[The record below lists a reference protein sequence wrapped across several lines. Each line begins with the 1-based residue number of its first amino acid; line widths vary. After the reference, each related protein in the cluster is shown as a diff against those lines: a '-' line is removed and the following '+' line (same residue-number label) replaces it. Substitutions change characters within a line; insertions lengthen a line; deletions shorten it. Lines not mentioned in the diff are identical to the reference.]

1 MASEA
6 QAGNQAKA
14 TVASNLLYGIRAIT
28 RVTDKIYFIMA
39 WVCGLELLLLG
50 FFITYQVIARKLLW
64 VMAPATDVMS
74 GYVLA
79 MAATWAFSYSLRS
92 GSHVRIDV
100 LLPYMSKNI
109 RAIADW
115 TAVFAVAFFAY
126 VTALKMWGNVVDNY
140 TRGVVTNDYPLTPLF
155 IPKIVVALG
164 FTLLVITAVQM
175 MLSMIT
181 ESWLPRLHKKL
192 GGDEIQSL
200 NVMGQEEAAAAA

>member
-6 QAGNQAKA
+6 QAGYQGKA

-126 VTALKMWGNVVDNY
+126 VTALKMWANVVDNY

-181 ESWLPRLHKKL
+181 EAWLPRLHKKL

-200 NVMGQEEAAAAA
+200 DVMGQEEAAAAA

>member
-6 QAGNQAKA
+6 QTGYQAKA

-115 TAVFAVAFFAY
+115 TAVLAVAFFAY
-126 VTALKMWGNVVDNY
+126 ITAWKMWGNVVDNY

>member
-6 QAGNQAKA
+6 QAGYQAKA
-14 TVASNLLYGIRAIT
+14 TVASNLLYGFRAIT
-28 RVTDKIYFIMA
+28 RVTDKIYFMMA

-109 RAIADW
+109 RAIADLM
-115 TAVFAVAFFAY
+115 AVFAVAFFAY
-126 VTALKMWGNVVDNY
+126 ITAWKMWGNVVDNY

-164 FTLLVITAVQM
+164 FTFLVITAVQM
-175 MLSMIT
+175 MISMIS
-181 ESWLPRLHKKL
+181 EASLPRLHKKL

-200 NVMGQEEAAAAA
+200 NVMGNEEAAAAA

>member
-6 QAGNQAKA
+6 QAGYQGKA

-126 VTALKMWGNVVDNY
+126 VTALKMWANVVDNY
-140 TRGVVTNDYPLTPLF
+140 QRGVVTNDYPLTPLF

-200 NVMGQEEAAAAA
+200 SVMGQEEPAAAA